1 MINIIT
7 SFYIS
12 KYSSDLD
19 SERSNELI
27 SALLFNINLD
37 IVEKIHLFVDDEESL
52 SKLNEITNS
61 DKIKVIG
68 LKKRPKYNDFFN
80 YILENI
86 PDKICMLINSD
97 IYIKEYDT

>member
-7 SFYIS
+7 SFYVS

-19 SERSNELI
+19 GERSNELI

-52 SKLNEITNS
+52 RLRTLVVMIFQFEY
-61 DKIKVIG
+61 VIIFLG
-68 LKKRPKYNDFFN
+68 
-80 YILENI
+80 
-86 PDKICMLINSD
+86 
-97 IYIKEYDT
+97 